1 MASLSSR
8 GSSVSDSEG
17 SEDDETAGPGEVKC
31 EEETEAELNI
41 AQFVKAELLYDCED
55 SDCGD
60 EREER
65 EDQDCDSAKSHIK
78 TKHLADKVFK
88 CDKCNKI
95 FNKKTNLKTHLECVH
110 TTYKPGQFVCS
121 LCQKELK
128 NQHSLKSH
136 IREVHAEKVEDEI
149 FRCEECLK
157 IFKKKK
163 DLRGHKY
170 AAHKVD
176 VRICEV
182 CSGEYKNQTALKQ
195 HLRLVHGPTETVS
208 CELCFKSFKNITR
221 LKHHH
226 LDVHKVDNTSCPDC
240 GKTFKNRFLMKK
252 HLRYLHRGPD
262 GPRARAVKE
271 DSGYSSGVVSSPVSR
286 KNNSEEKIESRQAEV
301 VEVVEVGETE
311 ESSEAGGV
319 KREGGGEEGDWRF
332 PDYSHSLYHSQDRLT
347 NYGSFNTSGLST
359 YQTGSDTKARFDYSD
374 QQGDGM
380 DYRYSHHHHQHHYSS
395 PMAYFNQA
403 QTDSFGPGLTAY
415 QVMDQ
420 LQLHSARTVTVMDQI
435 LQGRAMWGETMG
447 AGGPGAQ
454 YVGRK

>member
-1 MASLSSR
+1 MMASFSSR
-8 GSSVSDSEG
+8 GNSASDSEG
-17 SEDDETAGPGEVKC
+17 SDDDETEGPGEVKC
-31 EEETEAELNI
+31 EAETEAELNI
-41 AQFVKAELLYDCED
+41 AQFVKAELLYDYED

-65 EDQDCDSAKSHIK
+65 EDRDCDWGSSARSHNK
-78 TKHLADKVFK
+78 TKHLADKVFP
-88 CDKCNKI
+88 CDKCDKI

-128 NQHSLKSH
+128 NQYSLKSH

-149 FRCEECLK
+149 FQCEICQK

-176 VRICEV
+176 VRICEI

-286 KNNSEEKIESRQAEV
+286 KKIESKQAK
-301 VEVVEVGETE
+301 VVEVGETE

-319 KREGGGEEGDWRF
+319 KREEGGEVAWRS
-332 PDYSHSLYHSQDRLT
+332 PEHSHSLSNSHSQDRLT
-347 NYGSFNTSGLST
+347 NYGSYSTPGLST

-374 QQGDGM
+374 QL
-380 DYRYSHHHHQHHYSS
+380 DYRYSHHHHHHYPS

-403 QTDSFGPGLTAY
+403 QNDSFGPGLTAY

-420 LQLHSARTVTVMDQI
+420 LQLQSARTVTVMDQI
-435 LQGRAMWGETMG
+435 LQGRTMWGETMG